1 MTTQFITNKDK
12 KLAEVINN
20 ILPACDNLHF
30 LVGYFYFSGFEQI
43 HEQVQNKKLRILV
56 GLEIERDL
64 ANRIREYEIL
74 ENISSIR
81 SHIQRLEVI

>member
-1 MTTQFITNKDK
+1 MTTEFITNKEK

-20 ILPACDNLHF
+20 ILPSCENLYF

-43 HEQVQNKKLRILV
+43 HEQIRDKKLKILV

-74 ENISSIR
+74 ESINR
-81 SHIQRLEVI
+81 